1 MKRGTFIPKTH
12 KKSEDPGIF
21 WYIYMLYNVRT
32 TWHPKRPPFFTRFS
46 TELLDFLISNYP
58 DLEFLRECLGVF
70 SHMEIFCSNKKKH
83 RQNTSSNSW
92 RCIQFLQPL
101 FGTPHLFW
109 VGASTTC
116 VTVSICRKVH
126 PSQWTFRHRM
136 SLKCKA
142 TSMMSMTTSTPP
154 IWLTMTRGEWLDRL
168 DGWQKLV

>member
-12 KKSEDPGIF
+12 TKSEDPGIF

-46 TELLDFLISNYP
+46 TELLDFFNFRLS
-58 DLEFLRECLGVF
+58 RSGVF
-70 SHMEIFCSNKKKH
+70 AGMSGSFFTYGDFLFKQKKH

-101 FGTPHLFW
+101 FGNPHLSW